1 MGRCFSPITSP
12 SQLGPS
18 VGLARYRVLCRVLWL
33 GLVLGALCLGASAQA
48 KSFSGKVLRVVDG
61 DSIELLDAHDDVLR
75 IRLEGIDAPEWNQ
88 PFGDVSKA
96 YLRRTIEGKTVR
108 VNTRKQDMYGRWVAQ
123 VRIRKTDVS
132 LLQVQQ
138 GLAWVFRRYEHELTE
153 PQRQAFNTAEA
164 AAQNQN
170 LGLWQQASPT
180 PPWEWR
186 RLNSHHK

>member
-1 MGRCFSPITSP
+1 M
-12 SQLGPS
+12 
-18 VGLARYRVLCRVLWL
+18 GLARWL
-33 GLVLGALCLGASAQA
+33 MLFGVVIAVVLGALCLGAPAQA

-61 DSIELLDAHDDVLR
+61 DSIELLDAHDEVLR
-75 IRLEGIDAPEWNQ
+75 IRLAGIDAPEWNQ

-96 YLRRTIEGKTVR
+96 SLRQAIEGKTVR
-108 VNTRKQDMYGRWVAQ
+108 VNAHKQDVHGRWVGY

-138 GLAWVFRRYEHELTE
+138 GLAWVFRRYEHELSG
-153 PQRQAFNTAEA
+153 PQRQAFNAAET
-164 AAQNQN
+164 AAQNDQM
-170 LGLWQQASPT
+170 GLWQQASPT

>member
-1 MGRCFSPITSP
+1 M
-12 SQLGPS
+12 
-18 VGLARYRVLCRVLWL
+18 GLARWL
-33 GLVLGALCLGASAQA
+33 MLFGVVIAVVLGGLCLGAPAQA
-48 KSFSGKVLRVVDG
+48 KSFSGKVHRVVDG

-75 IRLEGIDAPEWNQ
+75 IRLAGIDAPEWNQ

-96 YLRRTIEGKTVR
+96 SLRQAIEGKTVR
-108 VNTRKQDMYGRWVAQ
+108 VNAHKQDVHGRWVGY

-138 GLAWVFRRYEHELTE
+138 GLAWVFRRYEHELSG
-153 PQRQAFNTAEA
+153 PQRQAFNAAEA
-164 AAQNQN
+164 AAQNDQM
-170 LGLWQQASPT
+170 GLWQQASPT